1 MNIKNGDSWEEDSEN
16 QEYTIAPSERKIIT
30 QGSDPTISRVCEWI
44 DREKIEIR
52 ADFQRQYVWKNKA
65 LIKSRLIESVLLGV
79 PIPEIYVAELPN
91 GREVVIDGQQR
102 LLTFHGFKN
111 NQFALKGLTVL
122 KELNGYRFKDLSNKE
137 DPYLKKLI
145 EAVGDLQ
152 DKFLDRSIR
161 ITKILKESHSDIK
174 FEIFERLNR
183 GSVKLNDQELRNC
196 IFRGNFND
204 LLKEL
209 SSNKDFLKRQGLE
222 ENHERMLDR
231 ERILRFFALC
241 DKTERNYKAPLKKFL
256 NEYMAEKQNISDKE
270 LEQKRELF
278 KKCLDLCLMVFG
290 NIAYKRVRLGDEEGR
305 DGYVEKN
312 INQGIFDIQM
322 CGFAEYAKRD
332 VAPRAQAIREIFLHL
347 VTSDDDFNETI
358 EISTYGTNTVKRR
371 MEMWMQAIREV
382 LILPDQDRRCFTYE
396 EKKRLFDADNICA
409 ICKGQIHTIDSAH
422 VDHIERYSEGGETKI
437 RNGRLTHRYCNLHRH

>member
-1 MNIKNGDSWEEDSEN
+1 
-16 QEYTIAPSERKIIT
+16 
-30 QGSDPTISRVCEWI
+30 
-44 DREKIEIR
+44 
-52 ADFQRQYVWKNKA
+52 
-65 LIKSRLIESVLLGV
+65 
-79 PIPEIYVAELPN
+79 
-91 GREVVIDGQQR
+91 
-102 LLTFHGFKN
+102 
-111 NQFALKGLTVL
+111 
-122 KELNGYRFKDLSNKE
+122 
-137 DPYLKKLI
+137 
-145 EAVGDLQ
+145 
-152 DKFLDRSIR
+152 
-161 ITKILKESHSDIK
+161 
-174 FEIFERLNR
+174 
-183 GSVKLNDQELRNC
+183 
-196 IFRGNFND
+196 
-204 LLKEL
+204 
-209 SSNKDFLKRQGLE
+209 
-222 ENHERMLDR
+222 
-231 ERILRFFALC
+231 
-241 DKTERNYKAPLKKFL
+241 
-256 NEYMAEKQNISDKE
+256 
-270 LEQKRELF
+270 
-278 KKCLDLCLMVFG
+278 LCLIVFG